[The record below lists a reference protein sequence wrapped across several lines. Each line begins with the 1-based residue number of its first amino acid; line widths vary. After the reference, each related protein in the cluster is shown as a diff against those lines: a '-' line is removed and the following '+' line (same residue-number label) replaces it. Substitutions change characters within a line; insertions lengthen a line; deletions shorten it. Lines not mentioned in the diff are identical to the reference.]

1 MPPSLRPVLSQRGNA
16 DAAHTKASLARHRAL
31 FANFFHREL
40 FSRYLGSI
48 SGLAWAF
55 VHPLAL
61 LAVYHFVFTTI
72 FRAGSMDGK
81 SFLLF
86 VAVAL
91 WPWLAAQEALQRGT
105 VSIASYAGLIR
116 KVAFRHELVVYA
128 SVAATLALQFAGYL
142 VVLVVLALFG
152 EPVHFEGLLL
162 AVPLWLVLAIAVTGL
177 ALALA
182 ALQVFVKDVEHI
194 LMPVLMI
201 LMYLTP
207 ILYPL
212 SLVPD
217 SMKPWVAAN
226 PFGYLVGRLR
236 DALLDGRLGL
246 VWGDA
251 LASSSRWRC
260 RRGGSMGIPATVAA
274 FRRFLCSA
282 ECGGPDAD
290 VRLAPPLR
298 VGKDYAKLDANAG
311 RLRLVFD
318 LLRGRGAPQVFQAL
332 DEVSF
337 DLAAGGSLGI
347 IGGTAPASR
356 PLQDRRGRDHCRRA
370 VLSAA
375 GASGRCWSSA
385 PAFIPSIRASPTS
398 ISRRRCSASRAPRSR
413 PSATRSSP
421 SPTLAST
428 YTIRSSTTRPEW
440 SCGSDSPWRPR

>member
-1 MPPSLRPVLSQRGNA
+1 
-16 DAAHTKASLARHRAL
+16 
-31 FANFFHREL
+31 
-40 FSRYLGSI
+40 
-48 SGLAWAF
+48 
-55 VHPLAL
+55 
-61 LAVYHFVFTTI
+61 
-72 FRAGSMDGK
+72 MDGK

-116 KVAFRHELVVYA
+116 KVAFPHELIVYA

-182 ALQVFVKDVEHI
+182 ALQVFVRDVEHI

-246 VWGDA
+246 GWGDA
-251 LASSSRWRC
+251 LAVIVALALFAGGRW
-260 RRGGSMGIPATVAA
+260 V
-274 FRRFLCSA
+274 FRR
-282 ECGGPDAD
+282 
-290 VRLAPPLR
+290 
-298 VGKDYAKLDANAG
+298 
-311 RLRLVFD
+311 
-318 LLRGRGAPQVFQAL
+318 
-332 DEVSF
+332 
-337 DLAAGGSLGI
+337 
-347 IGGTAPASR
+347 
-356 PLQDRRGRDHCRRA
+356 
-370 VLSAA
+370 LS
-375 GASGRCWSSA
+375 
-385 PAFIPSIRASPTS
+385 PHF
-398 ISRRRCSASRAPRSR
+398 
-413 PSATRSSP
+413 
-421 SPTLAST
+421 
-428 YTIRSSTTRPEW
+428 E
-440 SCGSDSPWRPR
+440 DFV